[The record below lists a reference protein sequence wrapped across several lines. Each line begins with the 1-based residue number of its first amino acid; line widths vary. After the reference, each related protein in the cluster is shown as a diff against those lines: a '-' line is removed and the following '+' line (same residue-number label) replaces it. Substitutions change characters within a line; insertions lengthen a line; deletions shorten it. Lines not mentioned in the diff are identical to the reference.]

1 MTLMNI
7 LMELTTDDGQTVFVN
22 PAHVRSV
29 TGSAKGSV
37 MVFSEGDTL
46 KVKQRPE
53 VVTGKID
60 RWLTLAYFGRYEL
73 ARVENRRERE

>member
-1 MTLMNI
+1 MTLLNI

-29 TGSAKGSV
+29 TGSAKGSLL
-37 MVFSEGDTL
+37 MFGEGDSL

-73 ARVENRRERE
+73 ARGERER

>member
-1 MTLMNI
+1 M
-7 LMELTTDDGQTVFVN
+7 FVN

-29 TGSAKGSV
+29 TGAAKGSLV
-37 MVFSEGDTL
+37 VFGEGDSL

-73 ARVENRRERE
+73 ARAENRRDG